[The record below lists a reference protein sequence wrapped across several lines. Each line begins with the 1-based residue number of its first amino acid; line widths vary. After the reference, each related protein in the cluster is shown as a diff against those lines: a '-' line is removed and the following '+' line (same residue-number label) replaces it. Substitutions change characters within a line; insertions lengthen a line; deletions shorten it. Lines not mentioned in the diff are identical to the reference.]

1 MPKVTLVGATCV
13 VSVAAVAA
21 NAVTLPLRALVI
33 SSRALLDTPPALLVL
48 DYAFDAIMLLIS
60 LVQLLRR
67 SPHRHRWLE
76 LLAFVPFDVAVALAG
91 YEGNFG
97 FFRLNHVLAIVP
109 LWRNLRI
116 AEGYFWRL
124 SVQKRRTLY
133 ILLILPMASH
143 WCGCFWF
150 YVAYLERH
158 HDHMWINAS
167 LHKQFYNDSTTRM
180 YLRSVYWGATMLTTV
195 GFGDVTAV
203 TFPETIY
210 AIMVIYIGIFVSCA
224 SIASV
229 VKLMEHADRNEM
241 ALQEMLDDVC
251 GYLEWRGASIELQDR
266 ALVAAK
272 AAFVPELN
280 ATGAE
285 LETTLPYALRSRLQI
300 EREEAILHGV
310 PRFHHFSKSLRQAIS
325 EQVVYVNKAP
335 GDVLLLA
342 DAPLDG
348 LYFLRMGAAE
358 FRSSDDAVLRTLR
371 AGDFFGDQSLFQKG
385 DCVPFTV
392 VCTAP
397 SEFVFLSARKF
408 REVVATEHAVQGL
421 DDDDEMWTKEGDIL
435 MQHESSSSSARNGR
449 RRRCRLN
456 ASDYLPNSM
465 FRRVW
470 TLLSLLGLLY
480 NVYAVPRDCAFF
492 QSHNRFE
499 NLDHEAMANLLI
511 FWCFDIFFA
520 TDFYLHCTRFAV
532 EHDGTIVTERR
543 KIRNL
548 FLRSGWFW
556 VDAVSILPLDALG
569 LVSGMRDLP
578 FYRLNKILRFLH
590 LIEYFQVA
598 EAMLLSRFHIHVFAR
613 RILRILSI
621 LVLSGY
627 IVGCFWY
634 YVAQVTSDA
643 YGGATWVAMDQGND
657 DYYFQTYAH
666 NRLYIIR
673 SMYFGYI
680 GGSTLGFG
688 DIVPVNPYET
698 LVATI
703 MLLYGAIIKPALVG
717 SVASLLLTRNKAKL
731 SQQKTLIGF
740 KWLVTAHKLP
750 KVLKERV
757 LMYFEFM
764 WDHEYYEKETAILSV
779 LSPLRWEIMRS
790 MCRNGHPK
798 AWFFGHINDDGMRQ
812 IYALLEP
819 QLYMP
824 HATVSLPEGALGIL
838 NTGTLFRAS
847 SNERHEIFE
856 EGSLRLRTFGI
867 ECFVQHGMPEADA
880 QALRETHAFSYET
893 DDLFCEVLLLRAPG
907 VEAILA
913 PAGQWAPLL
922 RDMLLHLHGDDA
934 EAIALSIQ
942 TAPMPEDATNDDG
955 EAPVPAKYKPSHVVP
970 SGSPKRNSPT
980 RRKRAALK
988 LMIKSAAAKEKD
1000 LLRSSRFHPKSRFRK
1015 VLSVL
1020 VVLALL
1026 YNAFLVPFR
1035 LAFFSSLQPPSY
1047 LYGFIVDYV
1056 LDVLF
1061 VLDVIAK
1068 YKFKLMSLRL
1078 EGATRRLHWTV
1089 FAALKWD
1096 IVCALPMELC
1106 FLGLLANRPDLV
1118 VAILTICRLPKVVRL
1133 RYFVVR
1139 IRELA
1144 NTAVR
1149 ARPQLNDLVVACRY
1163 FLFILFFSHLLAC
1176 AWHYLAFADKGIL
1189 PWSENCNLLDNTHVN
1204 DGLNPGNVTLRARCL
1219 FDGTWIE
1226 YQMKGGY
1233 LPPDG
1238 GTIWERYSRC
1248 FNFGIQMLLVV
1259 SSGIIVPVNM
1269 VETFFCIIAIF
1280 AGIFFSAGKIGVI
1293 GEIALKVDSLSASIR
1308 QSTDALSKYMEFHE
1322 TPRELKDRAL
1332 GFMEYLYR
1340 KRNKILFQEEEVV
1353 TMLPQQLQD
1362 DILAHCKR
1370 DRLSLSPL
1378 FASVPDD
1385 ARSAVA
1391 AAMRHKYYAP
1401 SDVVATAGRHTGAMF
1416 FVKPGSCQYLD
1427 PTIPS
1432 SESKRLSAFGAR
1444 SLLFD
1449 EPQEHSICACTFTE
1463 VYVLRQAG
1471 LESLDALF
1479 PYLRGFLESALATE
1493 VDVAVDATDALSN
1506 HVPDDDPDE
1515 PTLPTAPQSW
1525 RVPDSHFRRFWDAL
1539 LFWTTLYVLVM
1550 LPLRASYLVETRF
1563 TGLYELTAWYL
1574 GDVLAILLYALDTY
1588 LSFDHFV
1595 FMDHSKMIFNR
1606 MRIRENYRPYL
1617 ALDFVTIGPYYL
1629 LALHLGVPS
1638 LKFLMMPLLL
1648 RAKRFPRY
1656 LRRFSR
1662 NFQYYFC
1669 RLSGSVIHILHCILY
1684 YVVMVHWWACIWMFL
1699 HRYVEV
1705 HSPLTWAVRDPYMGG
1720 GALSKWNATSQTH
1733 DICRSMV
1740 ACYARAYYFV
1750 ISFVGTIGLG
1760 DVVTGGHLE
1769 YLFEDIEAL
1778 FGSFFF
1784 AALTSCFATYF
1795 QFADTYGKG
1804 ATQAKLSGLAS
1815 YFRAAHTTK
1824 PTARAIVANT
1834 KLWCLRSGSLVE
1846 KSVAT
1851 LLPIPL
1857 RIELANHVQ
1866 RALLETS
1873 PFLQAS
1879 DVYVRHKLV
1888 LALHFQVVCASATLY
1903 GLGGPLDE
1911 VAFVHSGELKLAEAP
1926 SVRGTVGCHVGAGVA
1941 GACLHTVVAVS
1952 HLELYVLDANGKADV
1967 LEAIAAPHRESF
1979 LASLDAASLHHT
1991 LAHAHGGLS
2000 RQHARVGASD
2010 DEEDE
2015 DEDEDAENP
2024 DELPAWLAL
2033 PQSFFK

>member
-1 MPKVTLVGATCV
+1 
-13 VSVAAVAA
+13 
-21 NAVTLPLRALVI
+21 
-33 SSRALLDTPPALLVL
+33 
-48 DYAFDAIMLLIS
+48 
-60 LVQLLRR
+60 
-67 SPHRHRWLE
+67 
-76 LLAFVPFDVAVALAG
+76 
-91 YEGNFG
+91 
-97 FFRLNHVLAIVP
+97 
-109 LWRNLRI
+109 
-116 AEGYFWRL
+116 
-124 SVQKRRTLY
+124 
-133 ILLILPMASH
+133 
-143 WCGCFWF
+143 
-150 YVAYLERH
+150 
-158 HDHMWINAS
+158 
-167 LHKQFYNDSTTRM
+167 
-180 YLRSVYWGATMLTTV
+180 
-195 GFGDVTAV
+195 
-203 TFPETIY
+203 
-210 AIMVIYIGIFVSCA
+210 
-224 SIASV
+224 
-229 VKLMEHADRNEM
+229 MEHADRNEM

-310 PRFHHFSKSLRQAIS
+310 PRFQHLSKSLRQAIS

-335 GDVLLLA
+335 GDIVLSA
-342 DAPLDG
+342 NRPLDG
-348 LYFLRMGAAE
+348 LYFLRVGAAE
-358 FRSSDDAVLRTLR
+358 FRSAENAVLRTLR
-371 AGDFFGDQSLFQKG
+371 VGEFFGDQSLFQKYER
-385 DCVPFTV
+385 VPFTV
-392 VCTAP
+392 VCTAA
-397 SEFVFLSARKF
+397 SEFVFLSAQKF

-421 DDDDEMWTKEGDIL
+421 DDDDDDVWTKEDGDYGFARVL
-435 MQHESSSSSARNGR
+435 MQHESSSSSTRAGR

-470 TLLSLLGLLY
+470 TLVSLTGLLY

-499 NLDHEAMANLLI
+499 NLDPEAMANLLI
-511 FWCFDIFFA
+511 FWCFDVFFA
-520 TDFYLHCTRFAV
+520 MDFYLHCTRFAV

-543 KIRNL
+543 KVRNL

-556 VDAVSILPLDALG
+556 IDVVSILPLDALG

-634 YVAQVTSDA
+634 YIAQVTSEA
-643 YGGATWVAMDQGND
+643 YDGATWVAMDQGND
-657 DYYFQTYAH
+657 DYYFQSYVH

-717 SVASLLLTRNKAKL
+717 SVASLLLTRNKVKL

-750 KVLKERV
+750 KVLKERI

-764 WDHEYYEKETAILSV
+764 WDHEYYEKESAILGV
-779 LSPLRWEIMRS
+779 LAPLRWEIMRS
-790 MCRNGHPK
+790 MCRNAHPK
-798 AWFFGHINDDGMRQ
+798 AWFFGHINDDCMRQ

-824 HATVSLPEGALGIL
+824 HATVSLPQGTLGIL

-847 SNERHEIFE
+847 STERHEIFE

-867 ECFVQHGMPEADA
+867 ECFVQYGMPDA
-880 QALRETHAFSYET
+880 SLEQTHAFTYET
-893 DDLFCEVLLLRAPG
+893 DDLFCEVLLLHAPA

-922 RDMLLHLHGDDA
+922 HDMLLHLQGDDA

-942 TAPMPEDATNDDG
+942 TAAPTEEDSTNEDDEVDPAPATY
-955 EAPVPAKYKPSHVVP
+955 YKPSHVVP
-970 SGSPKRNSPT
+970 RGSPKRNSPT

-988 LMIKSAAAKEKD
+988 LMIKSSAAKEKD
-1000 LLRSSRFHPKSRFRK
+1000 LLRSSRFHPKSRVRK

-1047 LYGFIVDYV
+1047 LYGFIIDYV

-1061 VLDVIAK
+1061 VADVIAK
-1068 YKFKLMSLRL
+1068 YNFKLMSLRL
-1078 EGATRRLHWTV
+1078 EGSTRRLHLTV

-1096 IVCALPMELC
+1096 ILCALPMELC
-1106 FLGLLANRPDLV
+1106 FLGLLVSRPDLV
-1118 VAILTICRLPKVVRL
+1118 VAILTICRLPKVFRL

-1189 PWSENCNLLDNTHVN
+1189 PWSEDCNHLDNTHVN
-1204 DGLNPGNVTLRARCL
+1204 DDVNPGNVTLRARCL

-1226 YQMKGGY
+1226 FQMKGGY

-1269 VETFFCIIAIF
+1269 VETFSCIIAIF

-1308 QSTDALSKYMEFHE
+1308 QSTDALSKYMEFHQ
-1322 TPRELKDRAL
+1322 TPREIKDRAL

-1340 KRNKILFQEEEVV
+1340 KRNKILFQEEEIV

-1370 DRLSLSPL
+1370 DRLSQSPL

-1385 ARSAVA
+1385 ARTAVA

-1401 SDVVATAGRHTGAMF
+1401 SDVLVTAGKHTAAMF

-1427 PTIPS
+1427 PAIS
-1432 SESKRLSAFGAR
+1432 SRESKRLGAFGAR

-1471 LESLDALF
+1471 LETLTASF
-1479 PYLRGFLESALATE
+1479 PYLRGLLERAIENE
-1493 VDVAVDATDALSN
+1493 VEVNAADATDALSM

-1515 PTLPTAPQSW
+1515 PTLPTAPRSW

-1574 GDVLAILLYALDTY
+1574 GDVLAIVLYALDTY
-1588 LSFDHFV
+1588 LSFDQFV
-1595 FMDHSKMIFNR
+1595 YMDHSKMIFNR
-1606 MRIRENYRPYL
+1606 ARIRENYRPYL
-1617 ALDFVTIGPYYL
+1617 ALDFVTLGPYYL
-1629 LALHLGVPS
+1629 LALVLGVPS

-1760 DVVTGGHLE
+1760 DVFTGGHLE
-1769 YLFEDIEAL
+1769 YFFEDIEAL

-1804 ATQAKLSGLAS
+1804 ATQAKLSGLSS

-1834 KLWCLRSGSLVE
+1834 KLWCARSGSLVE
-1846 KSVAT
+1846 RSVAT
-1851 LLPIPL
+1851 FLPIPL
-1857 RIELANHVQ
+1857 RIELATHVQ

-1873 PFLQAS
+1873 PFLKAS
-1879 DVYVRHKLV
+1879 DVYVRQKLV
-1888 LALHFQVVCASATLY
+1888 LALHFQVVCAGNTLY
-1903 GLGGPLDE
+1903 AVGDPIDE
-1911 VAFVHSGELKLAEAP
+1911 VAFVHSGELTLVEP
-1926 SVRGTVGCHVGAGVA
+1926 VVRGTVGCHVGVGVP

-1952 HLELYVLDANGKADV
+1952 HLELYVLDAHGKADV
-1967 LEAIAAPHRESF
+1967 LEAIASTHRESF
-1979 LASLDAASLHHT
+1979 LQSLDAASLHQT
-1991 LAHAHGGLS
+1991 LAHAPPHGLS
-2000 RQHARVGASD
+2000 RQHALND
-2010 DEEDE
+2010 DGFD
-2015 DEDEDAENP
+2015 DDDDDDDDATAAENA
-2024 DELPAWLAL
+2024 DEPPAWLAL